1 MVFFFRMYYGVY
13 FSQSKFLIVGT
24 SKLCIFFLF
33 PLHCVTAGSHG
44 TQAFLY
50 STVILS
56 VLAIIQIV
64 INLCLSLYFT
74 TGTWLFSEQKIM
86 PVFCCF
92 VIFFFY
98 CMNSHDSL
106 VFSHIIIV
114 NLPFEKLNNSYFH
127 FLNTC
132 LRSIGYFFFQTN
144 RNIPGSSIQLTI
156 KSNDI
161 AKHDL
166 FPINIG
172 YM

>member
-1 MVFFFRMYYGVY
+1 MVYISV
-13 FSQSKFLIVGT
+13 SQNSWSLVQVNFVF
-24 SKLCIFFLF
+24 FFLF
-33 PLHCVTAGSHG
+33 PLHFVTAGSHG
-44 TQAFLY
+44 TQALLY

-106 VFSHIIIV
+106 VFSHIIYV
-114 NLPFEKLNNSYFH
+114 NLPFEKLNISYFH
-127 FLNTC
+127 FFNTC
-132 LRSIGYFFFQTN
+132 LRSIGYFFFK
-144 RNIPGSSIQLTI
+144 LTEI
-156 KSNDI
+156 YQVQVYSLK
-161 AKHDL
+161 
-166 FPINIG
+166 
-172 YM
+172 

>member
-1 MVFFFRMYYGVY
+1 MVYISVSQNSWSLVQVNFVFFFY
-13 FSQSKFLIVGT
+13 FLYILLQLAVT
-24 SKLCIFFLF
+24 EPKLC
-33 PLHCVTAGSHG
+33 C
-44 TQAFLY
+44 
-50 STVILS
+50 TVILS

-114 NLPFEKLNNSYFH
+114 NLPFEKLNISYFH
-127 FLNTC
+127 FFNTC
-132 LRSIGYFFFQTN
+132 LRSIGYFFFK
-144 RNIPGSSIQLTI
+144 LTEI
-156 KSNDI
+156 YQVQVYSLK
-161 AKHDL
+161 
-166 FPINIG
+166 
-172 YM
+172 

>member
-1 MVFFFRMYYGVY
+1 MVYISV
-13 FSQSKFLIVGT
+13 SQIPDRWYKWTLY
-24 SKLCIFFLF
+24 FFLF
-33 PLHCVTAGSHG
+33 PLHFVTAGSHG
-44 TQAFLY
+44 TQALLY

-114 NLPFEKLNNSYFH
+114 NLPFEKLNISYFH

-132 LRSIGYFFFQTN
+132 LRSIGYFFFK
-144 RNIPGSSIQLTI
+144 LTEI
-156 KSNDI
+156 YQVQVYSLK
-161 AKHDL
+161 
-166 FPINIG
+166 
-172 YM
+172 